1 MGNNTQNSV
10 LAPTLKPLALLVR
23 GVVKRVRSLS
33 LLVRIGQHHA
43 SYKKGKIG
51 LAELVRHRASMMETL
66 YERRRTLSSGAVVVQ
81 ARFRYLG
88 ERGFLGGDKKIIQ
101 PGDIISAEFVIGRNK
116 GEFLIAGAN
125 KKTLPQRALFYWG
138 DPKNSHGD
146 ITPGSA

>member
-1 MGNNTQNSV
+1 MGNNTQSSM
-10 LAPTLKPLALLVR
+10 LAPLATPLALLVR
-23 GVVKRVRSLS
+23 LAIRKARSVSLWVRV
-33 LLVRIGQHHA
+33 GKHHA

-138 DPKNSHGD
+138 D
-146 ITPGSA
+146 